1 MQIEIDNL
9 NVARLEYE
17 FYYIQI
23 TLYYTII
30 NLSGH
35 FYLPPPALITT
46 VTFPS
51 NRNSE
56 DMDIKLLSQIEEYLR
71 LSG

>member
-1 MQIEIDNL
+1 MNFIIFGLHLID
-9 NVARLEYE
+9 
-17 FYYIQI
+17 
-23 TLYYTII
+23 TII
-30 NLSGH
+30 KLSGH
-35 FYLPPPALITT
+35 FYLPPPAPVTT

-56 DMDIKLLSQIEEYLR
+56 DMDMVLLLQIEEYLR